1 MNLRKNDK
9 VIILAGKDK
18 GKTGEIKEVVPSK
31 NQVLVAGLNMISKH
45 VKPNQNNKGGIQKME
60 APIDASNV
68 AVVCSKCKKHM
79 TPKRKVLES
88 GAITRVCSKCEATI
102 M

>member
-1 MNLRKNDK
+1 MNLKKNDK

-18 GKTGEIKEVVPSK
+18 GKTGEVREIMPSK
-31 NQVLVAGLNMISKH
+31 NKVVVTGINMISKH

-79 TPKRKVLES
+79 TPKNKIEQS
-88 GAITRVCSKCEATI
+88 GTITRICRKCNEAI
-102 M
+102 

>member
-88 GAITRVCSKCEATI
+88 GAVTRVCSKCEATI

>member
-31 NQVLVAGLNMISKH
+31 NKVLVAGLNMISKH

>member
-18 GKTGEIKEVVPSK
+18 GKTGEIKSVMPSK
-31 NQVLVAGLNMISKH
+31 NKVLVAGLNMVSKN
-45 VKPNQNNKGGIQKME
+45 VKPNQNNKGGIQKIE

-79 TPKRKVLES
+79 TPKRKVAES

>member
-1 MNLRKNDK
+1 MNLKKNDK

-18 GKTGEIKEVVPSK
+18 GKTGEIREVMPSK
-31 NQVLVAGLNMISKH
+31 NKVVVTGINMISKH

-79 TPKRKVLES
+79 MPKNKVEQS
-88 GAITRVCSKCEATI
+88 GAVTRICRKCNEAI
-102 M
+102 

>member
-1 MNLRKNDK
+1 MNLKKNDK

-18 GKTGEIKEVVPSK
+18 GKNGEIREVIPSK
-31 NQVLVAGLNMISKH
+31 NKVIVTGVNMISKH
-45 VKPNQNNKGGIQKME
+45 AKPNQNNKGGIHKME
-60 APIDASNV
+60 APLNASNV

-79 TPKRKVLES
+79 TPKKKVLEN
-88 GAITRVCSKCEATI
+88 GTITRVCRKCEATI

>member
-1 MNLRKNDK
+1 MNLKKNDK

-18 GKTGEIKEVVPSK
+18 GKTGEIREVMPSK
-31 NQVLVAGLNMISKH
+31 NKVVVTGINMISKH

-60 APIDASNV
+60 APIDATNV

-79 TPKRKVLES
+79 TPKNKVEQS
-88 GAITRVCSKCEATI
+88 GTVTRVCRKCNEAI
-102 M
+102 

>member
-1 MNLRKNDK
+1 MNLKKNDK

-18 GKTGEIKEVVPSK
+18 GKTGEIREVMPSK
-31 NQVLVAGLNMISKH
+31 NKVVVTGINMISKH

-79 TPKRKVLES
+79 TPKNKVEQS
-88 GAITRVCSKCEATI
+88 GTVTRVCRKCNEAI
-102 M
+102 

>member
-18 GKTGEIKEVVPSK
+18 GKTGEIREVIPTK
-31 NQVLVAGLNMISKH
+31 NKVVVTGINMISKN
-45 VKPNQNNKGGIQKME
+45 VKPSQNSKGGIQKME

-79 TPKRKVLES
+79 TPKRSVLENGEVS
-88 GAITRVCSKCEATI
+88 RVCSKCEATL

>member
-1 MNLRKNDK
+1 MNLKKNDK

-18 GKTGEIKEVVPSK
+18 GKTGEIREVMPSK
-31 NQVLVAGLNMISKH
+31 NKVVVTGINMISKH

-79 TPKRKVLES
+79 TAKNKVEQRGTVTRDCRKWKQE
-88 GAITRVCSKCEATI
+88 K
-102 M
+102 

>member
-1 MNLRKNDK
+1 MNLKKNDK

-18 GKTGEIKEVVPSK
+18 GKTGEIREVMPSK
-31 NQVLVAGLNMISKH
+31 NKVVVTGINMISKH

-79 TPKRKVLES
+79 TPKNKIEQSGTVTRICRKCNE
-88 GAITRVCSKCEATI
+88 AI
-102 M
+102 

>member
-1 MNLRKNDK
+1 MNLKKNDK

-18 GKTGEIKEVVPSK
+18 GKTGEIREVIPSK
-31 NQVLVAGLNMISKH
+31 NKVVVTGINMISKH

-79 TPKRKVLES
+79 TPKNKVEQSGVVTRICRKCNE
-88 GAITRVCSKCEATI
+88 AI
-102 M
+102 

>member
-31 NQVLVAGLNMISKH
+31 NKVLVAGLNMISKH

-88 GAITRVCSKCEATI
+88 GAVTRVCSKCEATI

>member
-1 MNLRKNDK
+1 MNLKKNDK

-18 GKTGEIKEVVPSK
+18 GKTGEIREVMPSK
-31 NQVLVAGLNMISKH
+31 NKVVVTGINMISKH
-45 VKPNQNNKGGIQKME
+45 VKPNQNNTGGIQKME

-79 TPKRKVLES
+79 TPKNKVEQSGVVTRICRKCNE
-88 GAITRVCSKCEATI
+88 AI
-102 M
+102 